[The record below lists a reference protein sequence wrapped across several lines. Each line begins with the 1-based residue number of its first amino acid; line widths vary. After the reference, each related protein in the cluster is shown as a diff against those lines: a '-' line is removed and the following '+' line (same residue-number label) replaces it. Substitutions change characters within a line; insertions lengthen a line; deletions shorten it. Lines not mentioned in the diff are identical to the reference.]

1 DAEFYADAEGTC
13 VTGTWKHIV
22 GAYASAGT
30 PTTDSAVNVQIYVD
44 GAFMASG
51 STANVS
57 GLGTDAFA
65 YIGRIHGNERHMNGI
80 LDEITVSAVRRDS
93 NWIKLS
99 YESQKLM
106 QTFTNIGMTAP
117 SVSTAPQGVTAAL
130 GGTQGTVIVAWG
142 APANNGGATITKY
155 TVTGTPSGSCE
166 STGPLNCSITGLAPG
181 DYSFTVTATN
191 SAGNSAASAAATV
204 KVPVGLLPDA
214 FAIHMDGA
222 LTPYTYR
229 LPTNM
234 IGVTEMFSMTIS
246 DVRGKQVWT
255 RT

>member
-1 DAEFYADAEGTC
+1 SSTTRSQLGTGATALNLYPYDAGPTTTAWVHPTSCDARIAAISKYVNGADPAGRQYSLHTGNTSTNWRFTIGSSDLIGNGDAEFYADAEGTC

-44 GAFMASG
+44 GAFMACG
-51 STANVS
+51 SPANGS
-57 GLGTDAFA
+57 GLGTNAFA
-65 YIGRIHGNERHMNGI
+65 YIPRIHGNERHMNGI

-106 QTFTNIGMTAP
+106 QTFPNIGMTAP

-155 TVTGTPSGSCE
+155 TVTG
-166 STGPLNCSITGLAPG
+166 
-181 DYSFTVTATN
+181 
-191 SAGNSAASAAATV
+191 
-204 KVPVGLLPDA
+204 
-214 FAIHMDGA
+214 
-222 LTPYTYR
+222 
-229 LPTNM
+229 
-234 IGVTEMFSMTIS
+234 
-246 DVRGKQVWT
+246 
-255 RT
+255 